1 MVGPD
6 SRLTMPENPACC
18 PDAVHSMLPATTVA
32 APGRLVGGLDPGQQ
46 ADDPPE
52 RLDRDQP
59 RRSVRTAMRQLST
72 EASDFNWLVGNFA
85 KNTPGVAHA
94 MVVSADG
101 LPVAA
106 SDRLDRPKA
115 DQLAAIAS
123 GLASLT
129 QGGAR
134 CIDGGLVK
142 QAVVEMDRGLLVV
155 MAISEG
161 SCLTVLA
168 ASACDVGV
176 VAYEM
181 TVLVDRAGDVLTPA
195 LRAELQAA
203 LPP

>member
-1 MVGPD
+1 M
-6 SRLTMPENPACC
+6 S
-18 PDAVHSMLPATTVA
+18 
-32 APGRLVGGLDPGQQ
+32 
-46 ADDPPE
+46 
-52 RLDRDQP
+52 
-59 RRSVRTAMRQLST
+59 QLSS
-72 EASDFNWLVGNFA
+72 EASDLNWLVGNLA
-85 KNTPGVAHA
+85 KRTPGVAHA

-101 LPVAA
+101 LPVAV
-106 SDRLDRPKA
+106 SERLDRPKA

-142 QAVVEMDRGLLVV
+142 QTVVEMDRGLLLV
-155 MAISEG
+155 MAISDG

-168 ASACDVGV
+168 GSLCDVGV

-181 TVLVDRAGDVLTPA
+181 TMLVSRAGDVLTPS
-195 LRAELQAA
+195 LRVELQAA

>member
-1 MVGPD
+1 
-6 SRLTMPENPACC
+6 MP
-18 PDAVHSMLPATTVA
+18 
-32 APGRLVGGLDPGQQ
+32 
-46 ADDPPE
+46 
-52 RLDRDQP
+52 
-59 RRSVRTAMRQLST
+59 QLST
-72 EASDFNWLVGNFA
+72 AASDLNWLVGNFA
-85 KNTPGVAHA
+85 RRTPGVAHA

-101 LPVAA
+101 LPVAV

-134 CIDGGLVK
+134 CIGGGLVTRT
-142 QAVVEMDRGLLVV
+142 VVEMDRGLLVV
-155 MAISEG
+155 MAISDG

-168 ASACDVGV
+168 GASCDVGV

-181 TVLVDRAGDVLTPA
+181 TVLVTRAGDVLTPK

>member
-1 MVGPD
+1 
-6 SRLTMPENPACC
+6 MP
-18 PDAVHSMLPATTVA
+18 
-32 APGRLVGGLDPGQQ
+32 
-46 ADDPPE
+46 
-52 RLDRDQP
+52 
-59 RRSVRTAMRQLST
+59 QLST
-72 EASDFNWLVGNFA
+72 EARDLSWLVGNFA
-85 KNTPGVAHA
+85 KRTPGVAHA

-101 LPVAA
+101 LPVAV

-134 CIDGGLVK
+134 CMDSGPVK
-142 QAVVEMDRGLLVV
+142 QTVVEMDRGLLVV
-155 MAISEG
+155 MAISDG

-168 ASACDVGV
+168 AAACDVGV

-181 TVLVDRAGDVLTPA
+181 TLLVTRTGDVLTPE